1 MKSIA
6 ETPGSFS
13 SLLGLRMLKEENSSQ
28 TRLKALIQS
37 LEWTYGVLWKLSSGE
52 RPVLEWAHGWFNSTS
67 LEFGPTLAPQFYSIF
82 KNCSFKDPG
91 SQGYAAFALQRDCGP
106 LWWTSSMP
114 QIPTD
119 KCKAQ
124 FLQTIVCIPGLG
136 GDGVRYCTE
145 LATTSLVPQMDS
157 LMNSLQDYVS
167 MSVTPQMFGTVSRP
181 PSSDLDST
189 SGQGYPHLHS
199 GTSVAQMMAPEGL
212 PLPGPAQAFLPPLN
226 LHRYTPGDFN
236 ESLASSG
243 AILRSEE
250 PYFQWTALGNQSLFF
265 NDHELQSGFFDDLD
279 IDVGVD
285 KTLFSPLDCK
295 AETKAASSNVDVLN
309 PYTWDSNAFDPE
321 EVVRQAA
328 AGLPE
333 YYSPPSPLQ
342 HSTHVNSASSL
353 PPAQIAELSSAKS
366 LDSIPSLGTVQSLQ
380 ADLHSSSFSHLLEP
394 SRSFGTHEASVTK
407 TEQTTSNTDAFQL
420 RQTTQCEGF
429 TQNPAAW
436 PSAYQG
442 SNLTMDVLDNE
453 LASWPASHFRHNQ
466 ESLFQKREC
475 KPNLRTCV
483 GDDHASPRQSLF
495 RRWTEKIVPIIQEE
509 AERQKLAEQQLAKSK
524 LNPADNMKSSN
535 PAHDEAAHIHKLAE
549 RHRRSK
555 FNEKLHT
562 IFTLVPVIKKKDR
575 VSILSHT
582 IDYIRQLKAEV
593 AQLQEKCAS
602 SVLGHQQGGTT
613 TTIDKVQPPANVTTS
628 KHAPKEEE
636 DFEGGLRF
644 GSMMDLLKVAVYP
657 DNEDGMVIKVDT
669 NNNQTQ
675 MLIQI
680 LTTSRDLGLEVRW
693 FNSKFVDN
701 RMHVTLTATAQGEHE
716 MMSCEQVQE
725 ALQQV
730 LVRFDSSPSSTIT
743 SGV

>member
-1 MKSIA
+1 MCG
-6 ETPGSFS
+6 EGGGGTDTTLP
-13 SLLGLRMLKEENSSQ
+13 MLTQ
-28 TRLKALIQS
+28 
-37 LEWTYGVLWKLSSGE
+37 
-52 RPVLEWAHGWFNSTS
+52 
-67 LEFGPTLAPQFYSIF
+67 
-82 KNCSFKDPG
+82 
-91 SQGYAAFALQRDCGP
+91 
-106 LWWTSSMP
+106 
-114 QIPTD
+114 
-119 KCKAQ
+119 
-124 FLQTIVCIPGLG
+124 
-136 GDGVRYCTE
+136 
-145 LATTSLVPQMDS
+145 VPQMDS

-167 MSVTPQMFGTVSRP
+167 MSVTPHMFGTVSRP

-199 GTSVAQMMAPEGL
+199 GTSVAQMTAPEGL
-212 PLPGPAQAFLPPLN
+212 PLPGPAEAFLPPLN

-250 PYFQWTALGNQSLFF
+250 PYFQWSALGNQSLFF

-279 IDVGVD
+279 IDVGGD

-309 PYTWDSNAFDPE
+309 PYTWDSNEFDPE

-333 YYSPPSPLQ
+333 YYAPPSPLQ

-353 PPAQIAELSSAKS
+353 QPAQIAELSSAKS
-366 LDSIPSLGTVQSLQ
+366 LDSSPSLGTVQSLQ

-394 SRSFGTHEASVTK
+394 SRSFGTHEASVTT

-420 RQTTQCEGF
+420 RQTTQCESF

-453 LASWPASHFRHNQ
+453 LASWPTSHFRHSQ

-562 IFTLVPVIKKKDR
+562 IFTLVPVIKK
-575 VSILSHT
+575 VYNLHTSIFC
-582 IDYIRQLKAEV
+582 I
-593 AQLQEKCAS
+593 
-602 SVLGHQQGGTT
+602 
-613 TTIDKVQPPANVTTS
+613 
-628 KHAPKEEE
+628 
-636 DFEGGLRF
+636 
-644 GSMMDLLKVAVYP
+644 
-657 DNEDGMVIKVDT
+657 
-669 NNNQTQ
+669 
-675 MLIQI
+675 
-680 LTTSRDLGLEVRW
+680 
-693 FNSKFVDN
+693 
-701 RMHVTLTATAQGEHE
+701 
-716 MMSCEQVQE
+716 
-725 ALQQV
+725 
-730 LVRFDSSPSSTIT
+730 
-743 SGV
+743 